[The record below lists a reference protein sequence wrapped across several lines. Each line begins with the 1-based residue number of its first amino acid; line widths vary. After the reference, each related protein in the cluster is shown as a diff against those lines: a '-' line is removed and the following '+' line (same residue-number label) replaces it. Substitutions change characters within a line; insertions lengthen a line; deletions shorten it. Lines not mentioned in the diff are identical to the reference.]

1 MDLKGTPCDKRKLRG
16 YQNVRHRKFSVDESL
31 LKDLKAKY
39 SVGGSPMCEGKT
51 RRGRTPSVGH
61 THRRLSECKV
71 FYQRN
76 SSRDSTE
83 DSCSTCGKETRTN
96 SITKL
101 GSQITA
107 IIGITPQVSDCLHFL
122 ILRSVCVCSEA
133 KTSHLLNTTGCFI
146 RKVKMF
152 ELCTRARIQAVS
164 WERSTFSIKD
174 VNILK

>member
-16 YQNVRHRKFSVDESL
+16 YQSVRHRKFSVDESL

-107 IIGITPQVSDCLHFL
+107 IIGITPQVIQVSDCLHL
-122 ILRSVCVCSEA
+122 ARSVCSEA

-164 WERSTFSIKD
+164 WERSTFSIKI
-174 VNILK
+174 VTF